1 MRKPQPPPIS
11 FRLGKDRLA
20 MVDAYAAQHAVT
32 RHAAALALIDLGIR
46 YQPPPH
52 TNRLKGNWKAP

>member
-1 MRKPQPPPIS
+1 
-11 FRLGKDRLA
+11 